1 MLAWVRTRTLF
12 LSVALSSLLAIA
24 SCTVKQAV
32 QSRKATIAHTK
43 GAEVSGGEFERDIEH
58 IGQVRVYASLDY
70 QAQRSGWKTQVKRMV
85 DAADAILGPAFAI
98 RLEVVDTQVWNPEC
112 NPESLEA
119 CLAELAEYDSGD
131 DVDWV
136 VGLVA
141 SVPRFTTSFEELG
154 MAHLPGRHFV
164 LRDLY
169 DPAEQDAINA
179 MFPAMTP
186 SKRKE
191 IYKERQRHKRLVIF
205 LHEWAHTMGALHTRR
220 DQMILYPNYDSE
232 MAGFGDENLRLID
245 AALKDRFPFDGGY
258 PHLAEFLEKTRSA
271 EWLPGQREQLLTV
284 LGVSVAAASG
294 PAEPNARVVLSGEDE
309 ALLEGVSDE
318 DRARYAQ
325 AKALFEAQ
333 DLEASWASLEPL
345 LEKYPGNYAI
355 QHFGCSLAMHVGA
368 RESAGS
374 ACRRAIDLAGTQ

>member
-1 MLAWVRTRTLF
+1 MV
-12 LSVALSSLLAIA
+12 VAAPSAFVLIVL
-24 SCTVKQAV
+24 
-32 QSRKATIAHTK
+32 
-43 GAEVSGGEFERDIEH
+43 ERRLMKD
-58 IGQVRVYASLDY
+58 VLN
-70 QAQRSGWKTQVKRMV
+70 
-85 DAADAILGPAFAI
+85 ADALKQ
-98 RLEVVDTQVWNPEC
+98 RV
-112 NPESLEA
+112 
-119 CLAELAEYDSGD
+119 
-131 DVDWV
+131 
-136 VGLVA
+136 
-141 SVPRFTTSFEELG
+141 SVIGS
-154 MAHLPGRHFV
+154 
-164 LRDLY
+164 
-169 DPAEQDAINA
+169 AEQARRIE
-179 MFPAMTP
+179 
-186 SKRKE
+186 K
-191 IYKERQRHKRLVIF
+191 
-205 LHEWAHTMGALHTRR
+205 LH
-220 DQMILYPNYDSE
+220 DSE